1 MVLFLNDIGTSEVV
15 LILVFILIFFG
26 SKSIP
31 GLARTMGRTIR
42 QIKDASNDLQ
52 SEIKKSTN
60 ELKGELNLKELIDD
74 TARDVR
80 RPLDQYAA
88 DIEDVM
94 QRKPTNSLPKQRVAD
109 ATPTIASPD
118 TIAAPETNV
127 NPVPEIPDTP
137 KVPKIEKIDPIT
149 PPASKMET
157 RNDSPEE
164 K

>member
-31 GLARTMGRTIR
+31 GLARTMGRTMR

-74 TARDVR
+74 TARDIQK
-80 RPLDQYAA
+80 PLDQYAA

-94 QRKPTNSLPKQRVAD
+94 KRTPVNSMPKLKPVETKPPVAS
-109 ATPTIASPD
+109 T
-118 TIAAPETNV
+118 
-127 NPVPEIPDTP
+127 EIPAIPKAP
-137 KVPKIEKIDPIT
+137 KVKKTQKIEPIK
-149 PPASKMET
+149 PPSPKKDISKDLE
-157 RNDSPEE
+157 
-164 K
+164 

>member
-31 GLARTMGRTIR
+31 GLARSMGRTMR

-60 ELKGELNLKELIDD
+60 ELKGELNLKEIIDD
-74 TARDVR
+74 TARDIQK
-80 RPLDQYAA
+80 PLDQYAS

-94 QRKPTNSLPKQRVAD
+94 KRKPTNSMPKQRIVE
-109 ATPTIASPD
+109 ATPSPV
-118 TIAAPETNV
+118 ESS
-127 NPVPEIPDTP
+127 EIPDLP
-137 KVPKIEKIDPIT
+137 KIPEVPKTAKVEPIK
-149 PPASKMET
+149 PSSSKKKSSKE
-157 RNDSPEE
+157 S

>member
-31 GLARTMGRTIR
+31 GLARSMGRTMR

-52 SEIKKSTN
+52 SEIKKTTT

-74 TARDVR
+74 TTRDIQ

-94 QRKPTNSLPKQRVAD
+94 KRTPVNSMPKVKAVETKPSVASTET
-109 ATPTIASPD
+109 TPI
-118 TIAAPETNV
+118 PEV
-127 NPVPEIPDTP
+127 E
-137 KVPKIEKIDPIT
+137 KVPKIEPIK
-149 PPASKMET
+149 PPAPKNISKE
-157 RNDSPEE
+157 SE
-164 K
+164 

>member
-31 GLARTMGRTIR
+31 GLARTMGRTMR

-52 SEIKKSTN
+52 SEIKKSAN
-60 ELKGELNLKELIDD
+60 DLKGELNLKEIIDD
-74 TARDVR
+74 TARDIQ

-94 QRKPTNSLPKQRVAD
+94 KRTPVNSRPKMKAVETKSEA
-109 ATPTIASPD
+109 ASPEVTSTPETPTVQKAEPIKPASPKKD
-118 TIAAPETNV
+118 SP
-127 NPVPEIPDTP
+127 
-137 KVPKIEKIDPIT
+137 
-149 PPASKMET
+149 
-157 RNDSPEE
+157 NDSE
-164 K
+164 KEA